1 MVSGTTGTSNGRVC
15 YGQGSSFINCPDT
28 APYVNQLGWLGIGT
42 GTPASLFHVVGTD
55 GGVRVDNT
63 GNVLMMTRPSINYFR
78 ASDPSG
84 SFAIATGGTTTR
96 MFINTNG
103 YIGIGKAQ
111 NTPVT
116 MLDISGTLRISS
128 EGETCN
134 TSRLGAIRFQSGSF
148 DVCRNATNGWEPL
161 ATTGANSAID
171 RITSN
176 SMAGVTANDT
186 GYISLTTGGV
196 TGTVYFTPSGNLV
209 NSGISTT
216 GTISGTSGY
225 LGNLRLGQT
234 GAFTNAISPFQSYG
248 DIVGDYAGIGGLE
261 LRNIN
266 GGPNAD
272 FRFVIS
278 DDRGAGGSTLN
289 FSMSSSNNTNTLF
302 GQPRNQ
308 MATLFVNGNTD
319 AIARALAIGTLKA
332 HPLIL
337 GTNNNEAMRIV
348 STGNVGIGTT
358 APGAGMLLDVS
369 GSTRIRSALYIG
381 SLSNNS
387 RIYGLDTATY
397 IGLHWGQP
405 DITFNTNGLRR
416 MTVASTN
423 LGTEYGGRI
432 GIGSMTYPSTT
443 LDVGGSVRLRAEPS
457 GNAGEVCDTN
467 RLGAIRYTS
476 GSFDICRSSSNGWE
490 PLATATSATDISINT
505 GLSGSIVFRDE
516 FGKLKANNT
525 FSISST
531 TGSIGIGAGAP
542 ASLGSNAL
550 YASGHIWGQNLTA
563 SNGRVGVI
571 DNGGNRKTY
580 INGNSIQATLADGT
594 TASNFSVN
602 TTGGNNSLV
611 FIGSSDSKI
620 SIGRGEISPT
630 TTLDISGTLRIAN
643 GGEACDT
650 SRLGAIRYGSGSFD
664 ICRNITNG
672 WEPIATATSATDIS
686 INTGLSGSLVFRDEY
701 GKLKARNDLSVSSTT
716 GSIGIGAGAPA
727 YAGNNSLFALGNLYG
742 NNLYAGSAG
751 KNLYWGD
758 GSVWIHGNDTTDHLA
773 FIVSSTEALR
783 VVSNG
788 YVGIGTTTP
797 QGRLH
802 IVAPNNQTNFLMERT
817 GVGNAG
823 IAIGGSPSTISFGW
837 SDTSLGYPAI
847 TRGIHLTSTTQRMG
861 IFTADPSA
869 TLDIRGTLRIANGG
883 ESCDTSRLGSVRYL
897 SGSFDICR
905 NTSNGWEPI
914 ATATSATDIAINTG
928 LSGSLV
934 FRDELGKLKARN
946 DLSVSSTTGS
956 VGIGAGAPA
965 SLGNSGLYVSGSLQ
979 TNTDLILPYGNAL
992 RASGFAYNT
1001 LFQTGWNGFA
1011 DYLAL
1016 FTAGN
1021 GAENLGPK
1029 IVVLSNGNIGMGTA
1043 TPTNALDVSGT
1054 LRLISSPLSCDT
1066 NHVGAI
1072 RFISGSFDVCR
1083 NTTNG
1088 WEPLATSGA
1097 TSNNDRITS
1106 NSQAGVTANAT
1117 GYISLTT
1124 GGVTGTV
1131 YFQPNGVLVNS
1142 GISTTSTISAT
1153 SIYSGNHGI
1162 SGSIIF
1168 RDANGLLTST
1178 NNIVYSTTTG
1188 ALRAPFM
1195 QAGAVGAFQFDNTG
1209 SNAIG
1214 GNSNSTAQ
1222 YLTFITSATE
1232 AMRIVSSGYVGI
1244 GTASPTTNFEVLG
1257 NQIGGMAMPLS
1268 VRNSVAGGAAGFQA
1282 TNSAGTT
1289 MLMGI
1294 GNNSNGSGLRNRGYI
1309 GFSNAAIPLIIN
1321 AKTVISTGAAVNVS
1335 GPSTTLDISGTL
1347 KIANSGESCDTDR
1360 LGALRYNSGSFDV
1373 CRNTSNGWEPI
1384 ATATSATDISINTGL
1399 SGSLVFRDELGKLK
1413 AYDTLTVSSTTGSVG
1428 IGTATPNAMLD
1439 ISGTSTTMFRL
1450 GSVANN
1456 LIFRNNGAAIDMIAP
1471 NGLIINT
1478 NNNSNGFQLSTG
1490 NSAIYL
1496 NIAGTGLIRAGAAGT
1511 NMGVGIG
1518 TLGASTTLH
1527 VNGAIRMAADSSTT
1541 QQVCDTNRLGALRFI
1556 SGSFDICRNTSNGW
1570 EALATATSATDIAIN
1585 TGLSGSLVFR
1595 DDLGKLKARND
1606 LSVSSTTGSVGIGAG
1621 APSTLGNNALYVSG
1635 TGYMAN
1641 GLLVGSTTTNAKV
1654 TSGADGNTFI
1664 SLHWGQPDITFHT
1677 NNVRRM
1683 TVASSNLGAE
1693 YAGRIG
1699 IGSMIYPSATLHVS
1713 GTLKISNAGETCD
1726 SNRLG
1731 AVRYASGSFDV
1742 CANASNGWEPLAT
1755 TTGSASGDRIVSGT
1769 TGMYTYNNTSAS
1781 IATNGVER
1789 IVVGTNGNVGI
1800 AQQPATGVALSI
1812 SGSTSITGRLGV
1824 LTPSGSNVMVGN
1836 LAGSNASGSENT
1848 GIGQGAFQNSSGDEG
1863 VAIGRYT
1870 GQWNTGNETTFI
1882 GSGSGLAN
1890 TGNSV
1895 VGIGY
1900 NALQNNSASTV
1911 VAVGVNAG
1919 QANRPAGA
1927 NASFLGNN
1935 SGQFNSGAFAA
1946 AVGMSAAQRNSG
1958 ANLSAIGGYAAQ
1970 YNSGADVVAIGYNA
1984 AQFNSG
1990 AGLVALG
1997 QLAAN
2002 KNTAAQVT
2010 AIGYNAV
2017 STVSNTYTNITGL
2030 GYDAQ
2035 PTKSNQVM
2043 LGNTLTEEVATSGAG
2058 VFNKW
2063 VRVGSATTALMTS
2076 ATITGAGSIM
2086 YDSTLNALRYSD
2098 GSQWNTIAGGAGAAS
2113 ADRITSGTT
2122 GMYTYNN
2129 TSATIATNGV
2139 ERMVIG
2145 TNGNVGIAQQPM
2157 AGIALAVSGSSYF
2170 NGDINHTGSIYGTS
2184 DARLKTNVSN
2194 ITRAVD
2200 TLSQLRPVSFEF
2212 KARRG
2217 HTEYG
2222 FLAQEVQKVYPALV
2236 NKAKDTSGTLSVNYT
2251 GLIAPMVQG
2260 LTEVN
2265 AEVKQLKDENAKLR
2279 NELEAMRAEIQAI
2292 AKQQAIAGAHK
2303 AH

>member
-1 MVSGTTGTSNGRVC
+1 MRSRAPVLRMLALLGLALAWAAPAPVHAQQWRDLAMVSGTTGTSNGRVC

-423 LGTEYGGRI
+423 LGTEYGGRV

-443 LDVGGSVRLRAEPS
+443 LDVSGSLKLRAEPS

-476 GSFDICRSSSNGWE
+476 GSFDVCRNTTNGWE
-490 PLATATSATDISINT
+490 PIATTGAGSLADRITSGTTQMIVYNNTSATIATQGVERMVVGTNGNIGIAQQPETNVALAVSGTIKFNNGVVAIQNPNTASGYGLIQGVAGFEALSNNYERFQIRTPSTSQVTFLENAYAGTGAARDFAFATGGSERLRIKTDGKVGINT
-505 GLSGSIVFRDE
+505 STPSAVLDVQGAIRLGARAIAVTSMSAVVLPKEGGYISWNQDNGLGRTNFMNHS
-516 FGKLKANNT
+516 
-525 FSISST
+525 
-531 TGSIGIGAGAP
+531 GIGGGGFDF
-542 ASLGSNAL
+542 SMFDS
-550 YASGHIWGQNLTA
+550 SGNFVSTPLVINHIGN
-563 SNGRVGVI
+563 VGI
-571 DNGGNRKTY
+571 
-580 INGNSIQATLADGT
+580 GT
-594 TASNFSVN
+594 TA
-602 TTGGNNSLV
+602 
-611 FIGSSDSKI
+611 
-620 SIGRGEISPT
+620 PT
-630 TTLDISGTLRIAN
+630 TRLGVSGTLKIAN
-643 GGEACDT
+643 GGESCDT
-650 SRLGAIRYGSGSFD
+650 NRLGAIRYGSGSFD
-664 ICRNITNG
+664 ICRNTTNG

-686 INTGLSGSLVFRDEY
+686 INTGLSGSIVFRDEL
-701 GKLKARNDLSVSSTT
+701 GKLKARDTFSISSTN
-716 GSIGIGAGAPA
+716 GSVGIGAGVPSYSAS
-727 YAGNNSLFALGNLYG
+727 NSLFALGNIYG

-758 GSVWIHGNDTTDHLA
+758 GSVWIHGNDTSDHLA
-773 FIVSSTEALR
+773 FIVSATEALR

-797 QGRLH
+797 SSSLH
-802 IVAPNNQTNFLMERT
+802 VLGTTTLSSNTA
-817 GVGNAG
+817 
-823 IAIGGSPSTISFGW
+823 IAASIDIATPLNIGGQMSDPSLSRSIRIQDGSGNLAGYIGSTGEASTSNKLVLFGNRGMGGIQLRTSNANTMNLLPNGLVGISTTEPST
-837 SDTSLGYPAI
+837 SLHVAG
-847 TRGIHLTSTTQRMG
+847 SV
-861 IFTADPSA
+861 
-869 TLDIRGTLRIANGG
+869 
-883 ESCDTSRLGSVRYL
+883 RLGSEASTTLQTCDANRLGAIRYG

-905 NTSNGWEPI
+905 NTTNGWEPI
-914 ATATSATDIAINTG
+914 ATATSATDISINTG

-1083 NTTNG
+1083 NTSNG
-1088 WEPLATSGA
+1088 WEPLATA
-1097 TSNNDRITS
+1097 TSATDIAINTGLSGSLVFRDELGKLKARNDLS
-1106 NSQAGVTANAT
+1106 VS
-1117 GYISLTT
+1117 STT
-1124 GGVTGTV
+1124 GSVGIGAGAPASLGNNGLYVSGQIRTGDNVFLPSGGYLAFGNTADSI
-1131 YFQPNGVLVNS
+1131 NGNS
-1142 GISTTSTISAT
+1142 ST
-1153 SIYSGNHGI
+1153 GNH
-1162 SGSIIF
+1162 
-1168 RDANGLLTST
+1168 
-1178 NNIVYSTTTG
+1178 
-1188 ALRAPFM
+1188 
-1195 QAGAVGAFQFDNTG
+1195 
-1209 SNAIG
+1209 
-1214 GNSNSTAQ
+1214 
-1222 YLTFITSATE
+1222 YLTFTTSNTE
-1232 AMRIVSSGYVGI
+1232 ALRIVSTGYVGI
-1244 GTASPTTNFEVLG
+1244 GTPTPTTNFEVLG
-1257 NQIGGMAMPLS
+1257 NQGGGMAMPLS

-1347 KIANSGESCDTDR
+1347 KIANSGETCDTDR
-1360 LGALRYNSGSFDV
+1360 LGAIRYNGSAF
-1373 CRNTSNGWEPI
+1373 S
-1384 ATATSATDISINTGL
+1384 
-1399 SGSLVFRDELGKLK
+1399 
-1413 AYDTLTVSSTTGSVG
+1413 
-1428 IGTATPNAMLD
+1428 
-1439 ISGTSTTMFRL
+1439 
-1450 GSVANN
+1450 
-1456 LIFRNNGAAIDMIAP
+1456 
-1471 NGLIINT
+1471 
-1478 NNNSNGFQLSTG
+1478 
-1490 NSAIYL
+1490 
-1496 NIAGTGLIRAGAAGT
+1496 
-1511 NMGVGIG
+1511 
-1518 TLGASTTLH
+1518 
-1527 VNGAIRMAADSSTT
+1527 
-1541 QQVCDTNRLGALRFI
+1541 
-1556 SGSFDICRNTSNGW
+1556 
-1570 EALATATSATDIAIN
+1570 
-1585 TGLSGSLVFR
+1585 
-1595 DDLGKLKARND
+1595 
-1606 LSVSSTTGSVGIGAG
+1606 
-1621 APSTLGNNALYVSG
+1621 
-1635 TGYMAN
+1635 
-1641 GLLVGSTTTNAKV
+1641 
-1654 TSGADGNTFI
+1654 
-1664 SLHWGQPDITFHT
+1664 
-1677 NNVRRM
+1677 
-1683 TVASSNLGAE
+1683 
-1693 YAGRIG
+1693 
-1699 IGSMIYPSATLHVS
+1699 
-1713 GTLKISNAGETCD
+1713 
-1726 SNRLG
+1726 
-1731 AVRYASGSFDV
+1731 V
-1742 CANASNGWEPLAT
+1742 CANTTNGWEPLAT
-1755 TTGSASGDRIVSGT
+1755 TGGSASADRITSGT
-1769 TGMYTYNNTSAS
+1769 TGVYTYTDTSVS
-1781 IATNGVER
+1781 IATAGVER
-1789 IVVGTNGNVGI
+1789 VVIGTDGTVGI
-1800 AQQPATGVALSI
+1800 GRQPTVGVAFAVSGNI
-1812 SGSTSITGRLGV
+1812 SVNGRIGV
-1824 LTPSGSNVMVGN
+1824 LTTSDSNVYVGSF
-1836 LAGSNASGSENT
+1836 AGSTASGQYNT
-1848 GIGQGAFQNSSGDEG
+1848 GLGQGAFQSNTGSNNVAVGRYSGQSNSGSDSTFAGSSSG
-1863 VAIGRYT
+1863 
-1870 GQWNTGNETTFI
+1870 QFNTGSSV
-1882 GSGSGLAN
+1882 SGFG
-1890 TGNSV
+1890 T
-1895 VGIGY
+1895 
-1900 NALQNNSASTV
+1900 NAAQNNSATSV
-1911 VAVGVNAG
+1911 VAIGNNAA
-1919 QANRPAGA
+1919 QSNRPAGN
-1927 NASFLGNN
+1927 NAVFVGNDA
-1935 SGQFNSGAFAA
+1935 GQFNSG
-1946 AVGMSAAQRNSG
+1946 VRTTGLGSATAQRNSG
-1958 ANLSAIGGYAAQ
+1958 DNLSALGSFAGQWNSGANTTAVGFSTAQ
-1970 YNSGADVVAIGYNA
+1970 YNTGANVT
-1984 AQFNSG
+1984 
-1990 AGLVALG
+1990 ALG

-2002 KNTAAQVT
+2002 KNTADQVT

-2017 STVSNTYTNITGL
+2017 SAVSNTFTNITGL

-2043 LGNTLTEEVATSGAG
+2043 LGNTLTDEIATYGAG
-2058 VFNKW
+2058 IFGKW

-2098 GSQWNTIAGGAGAAS
+2098 GSQWNTLSSGSSS
-2113 ADRITSGTT
+2113 ADRIISGTT

-2145 TNGNVGIAQQPM
+2145 TNGEIGIAQQPQT
-2157 AGIALAVSGSSYF
+2157 GYALAVSGSSYF

-2184 DARLKTNVSN
+2184 DARLKTNVTT

-2222 FLAQEVQKVYPALV
+2222 FLAQEVRKVYPALV
-2236 NKAKDTSGTLSVNYT
+2236 NTANDTSHTLSVNYT

-2265 AEVKQLKDENAKLR
+2265 TEVKQLKSENAALR
-2279 NELEAMRAEIQAI
+2279 AELEAMRAEIRAI
-2292 AKQQAIAGAHK
+2292 AKQQAIAGTHK
-2303 AH
+2303 AP